1 MKIVFTDVLRKLRVV
16 VSEAF
21 SSFRKNNDLT
31 AASSLAFSAMLAL
44 IPALFLLTSLVGAA
58 VGSSQQALERMQD
71 VVQELIPT
79 YSREILR
86 EVRFLTTHTT
96 TIGAVNAVLL
106 LWTITPLV
114 SEMRVVL
121 GVVFKK
127 KAGRPFLLEKLL
139 DVAITIVF
147 LVALSAVAAAGV
159 ALALAGRFRV
169 FQSVPAY
176 FGGVL
181 PLLVVAGV
189 VFALYYLFAPRMR
202 TGYFITG
209 ALVTSL
215 LWFMMRPAFTF
226 FLTYNPG
233 YGFAFGSFKS
243 SFVVL
248 IWIYYSMGVFLFGA
262 ETVASLGRTE
272 TLFVRKLME
281 GKRNVPGPV
290 LERHVMRYDRGSVI
304 FSEGDRGT
312 EMFSVLS
319 GQVGIWKGDKEL
331 AVVPAGKFFGEMSF
345 LLRAP
350 RSATA
355 VALDDVELVSISD
368 RTIATLMNEFPE
380 FVLEMLRDV
389 AVRLRDTS
397 RLVV

>member
-1 MKIVFTDVLRKLRVV
+1 MKTVLTDVLRKLRVV

-58 VGSSQQALERMQD
+58 VGSSQQALARMQD
-71 VVQELIPT
+71 IVQELIPT

-86 EVRFLTTHTT
+86 EVQFLTTHTT

-114 SEMRVVL
+114 SEMRLVL
-121 GVVFKK
+121 GIVFKK

-139 DVAITIVF
+139 DMAITIVF
-147 LVALSAVAAAGV
+147 LVALSAMAAAGV
-159 ALALAGRFRV
+159 ALALAGRFRA
-169 FQSVPAY
+169 FQFIPAY
-176 FGGVL
+176 FGGFL
-181 PLLVVAGV
+181 PLLFVAGV

-202 TGYFITG
+202 TGHFIAG

-262 ETVASLGRTE
+262 ETAASLGRTE

-281 GKRNVPGPV
+281 GKRECPRPGAGTARNAIRPRECHLLRGRPGHGDV
-290 LERHVMRYDRGSVI
+290 LRALRTGGDP
-304 FSEGDRGT
+304 EGG
-312 EMFSVLS
+312 
-319 GQVGIWKGDKEL
+319 KEI
-331 AVVPAGKFFGEMSF
+331 AIIPAGKFFGEMSF
-345 LLRAP
+345 LPQGAANGHGRGPGRRGACLHQRPHDRRAHE
-350 RSATA
+350 R
-355 VALDDVELVSISD
+355 IS
-368 RTIATLMNEFPE
+368 RI
-380 FVLEMLRDV
+380 
-389 AVRLRDTS
+389 RLRDAPRHGGAAAETS
-397 RLVV
+397 WLVV

>member
-1 MKIVFTDVLRKLRVV
+1 MKTVLTDVLRKLRVV

-58 VGSSQQALERMQD
+58 VGSSQQALARMQD
-71 VVQELIPT
+71 IVQELIPT

-86 EVRFLTTHTT
+86 EVQFLTTHTT

-114 SEMRVVL
+114 SEMRLVL
-121 GVVFKK
+121 GIVFKK

-147 LVALSAVAAAGV
+147 LVALSAMAAAGV
-159 ALALAGRFRV
+159 ALALAGRFHA
-169 FQSVPAY
+169 FQFIPAY
-176 FGGVL
+176 FGGFL
-181 PLLVVAGV
+181 PLLFVAGV

-202 TGYFITG
+202 TGCFIAG

-233 YGFAFGSFKS
+233 YGFAFR
-243 SFVVL
+243 FVQIL
-248 IWIYYSMGVFLFGA
+248 LCGPHLD
-262 ETVASLGRTE
+262 LLLHGRVPLRRRDRGE
-272 TLFVRKLME
+272 
-281 GKRNVPGPV
+281 PGPYGDALRQKAHGGEAECPRPGAGTARNAIRPRECHLLRGRPGHGDV
-290 LERHVMRYDRGSVI
+290 LRALRTGGDPEGGQ
-304 FSEGDRGT
+304 GDRDNPGGK
-312 EMFSVLS
+312 VL
-319 GQVGIWKGDKEL
+319 
-331 AVVPAGKFFGEMSF
+331 
-345 LLRAP
+345 R
-350 RSATA
+350 
-355 VALDDVELVSISD
+355 
-368 RTIATLMNEFPE
+368 
-380 FVLEMLRDV
+380 
-389 AVRLRDTS
+389 
-397 RLVV
+397 